1 LACFAWASSVSAQD
15 NGRAYLNQGNA
26 LFGAGKYP
34 EAISA
39 YSTAINMDERD
50 ASAYRN
56 RGAAWNKLREY
67 DKAIA
72 DFDRAV
78 QLDPNCISA
87 YINRGLCWKCKGE
100 CDRAIEDF
108 SQAMRLDPNL
118 AVAYSC
124 RALAWKCKG
133 EYDKAFADFD
143 QAIRLDPA
151 NAETHF
157 NRGNAWKE
165 KGEYAQAGADY
176 TEALRL
182 NPKLAAACDV
192 ARRNLF
198 EVAARAYVAAP
209 PPQVVVPEG
218 QKELDVDVGAGLKLE
233 LVLIPAGEFVMGST
247 PWYAFAPKNEDKQ
260 HKFRIPQPFYL
271 GKYLVTQEEWAAVMG
286 NNPSA
291 NKGPKNPV
299 ETVSLEECEA
309 FIARL
314 NAKVHFSV
322 GKFQLPTEGQWEY
335 ACRAGTST
343 LYFFG
348 DSPAALGE
356 YAWYKDNS
364 DGHTHSVGM
373 KKPNPWGLYDMLGNV
388 WERTIVTDPDG
399 KRLHNCH
406 LPLPLGLRDFHAPRG
421 GGALD
426 DAAVV
431 HCTRRGMD
439 YHPSTCSLELITSDG
454 QVHNLATEGMLRNR
468 LYGFRVALTYPAP
481 VSGDIPPFPC
491 PSCFRPDG
499 PY

>member
-1 LACFAWASSVSAQD
+1 MEVPHQLLGRTAYQPRGGAGGTQRLFRAVLVACPLACFAWASSAPAQD
-15 NGRAYLNQGNA
+15 NGRAYLNQGNT
-26 LFGAGKYP
+26 LFGAGRYP

-50 ASAYRN
+50 TSAYRN

-72 DFDRAV
+72 DFDRVV
-78 QLDPNCISA
+78 QLDPDCISA

-108 SQAMRLDPNL
+108 SQAMRL
-118 AVAYSC
+118 
-124 RALAWKCKG
+124 
-133 EYDKAFADFD
+133 
-143 QAIRLDPA
+143 
-151 NAETHF
+151 
-157 NRGNAWKE
+157 
-165 KGEYAQAGADY
+165 
-176 TEALRL
+176 
-182 NPKLAAACDV
+182 NPKLAATCD
-192 ARRNLF
+192 AALRNLS
-198 EVAARAYVAAP
+198 EAKARAYVAAP
-209 PPQVVVPEG
+209 PPQVVIPEG

-291 NKGPKNPV
+291 NKGPNNPV

-348 DSPAALGE
+348 DSRAMLGE

-364 DGHTHSVGM
+364 DGHTHPVGM

-399 KRLHNCH
+399 KRLHDFH